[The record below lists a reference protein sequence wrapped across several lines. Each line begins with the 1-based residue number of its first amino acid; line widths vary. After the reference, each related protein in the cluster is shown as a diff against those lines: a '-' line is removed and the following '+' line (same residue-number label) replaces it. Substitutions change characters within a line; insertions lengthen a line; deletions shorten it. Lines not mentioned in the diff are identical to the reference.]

1 MILIPRMPIAYKLI
15 QNQITALLGE
25 NFDFQ
30 QMFQEPL
37 GLTLSALPSKDASQV
52 NVKIL
57 FHSKIVYNE

>member
-1 MILIPRMPIAYKLI
+1 MFLFFIFP
-15 QNQITALLGE
+15 ALLGE

-52 NVKIL
+52 NTKNSVAFGKKIIL
-57 FHSKIVYNE
+57 NNNL